1 MKQDA
6 EADGFRVDTDKHP
19 SWPTRTFGTPVP
31 ALTAREAVSGT
42 YLPAPP
48 RDSTRDRM
56 KRG

>member
-42 YLPAPP
+42 YLTHP
-48 RDSTRDRM
+48 RFYTRSHEERLI
-56 KRG
+56 